1 MNTSA
6 ARPLQPA
13 RRALLLDDD
22 RFMLELLTDMFGEL
36 GQFEVLAE
44 TDARRALAALP
55 GYAPDLLVCDLA
67 LPDMDGV
74 EFLQAAASLRFPG
87 EVVLLSGIDAG
98 VLAAAGELARALG
111 LRVAASFRKPI
122 GIEQLRGVVEAW
134 DFVHGSEHFSTK

>member
-1 MNTSA
+1 MNISV
-6 ARPLQPA
+6 ARPLPRA

-44 TDARRALAALP
+44 TDAKRALAALP

-74 EFLQAAASLRFPG
+74 EFLQAAASLGFGG
-87 EVVLLSGIDAG
+87 EVVLLSGMDAG
-98 VLAAAGELARALG
+98 VRDAAGELARALG

-122 GIEQLRGVVEAW
+122 GIGQLRGIVEA
-134 DFVHGSEHFSTK
+134 

>member
-1 MNTSA
+1 MNVSA
-6 ARPLQPA
+6 VRPSPPA
-13 RRALLLDDD
+13 RRVLLLDDD

-36 GQFEVLAE
+36 GHFEVLAE

-74 EFLQAAASLRFPG
+74 EFLQAAAQLRFG
-87 EVVLLSGIDAG
+87 GAVVLVSGMDAN
-98 VLAAAGELARALG
+98 VRAAACELARALG

-122 GIEQLRGVVEAW
+122 GIEQLRGVA
-134 DFVHGSEHFSTK
+134 GA